1 MDNSREKRNIDVID
15 VNTRSRITNN
25 ENYIKMQEKSVN
37 GTTARR
43 NHKKRKT
50 KSSVIFKRNKKLL
63 GAAVGGAIAALGV
76 GNVANT
82 MIDNSVINGLAREF
96 HSEVVRPETHRTNDN
111 KNYFYDYG
119 DILQTMKE
127 MDDFDEA
134 VFLLSE
140 CIGEE
145 QTSIVLRGSDYESFA
160 GYMET
165 KGYKDSKD
173 FAEDMRGRILIE
185 TDIEDNKRE
194 LDTLLADVSEDDN
207 VDVLY
212 SGFGGKWYGKGIGNN
227 WDR

>member
-15 VNTRSRITNN
+15 ISARSKITNR
-25 ENYIKMQEKSVN
+25 ENYIKMQEKSVK
-37 GTTARR
+37 GIPTKRS
-43 NHKKRKT
+43 HDKRKVKT
-50 KSSVIFKRNKKLL
+50 SRIFKRNKKLL
-63 GAAVGGAIAALGV
+63 GAAVGGAIAALGIA
-76 GNVANT
+76 NVADT

-145 QTSIVLRGSDYESFA
+145 QTSIVLQGSDYESLA
-160 GYMET
+160 GYMEI

-173 FAEDMRGRILIE
+173 FAEDMRGRILVE
-185 TDIEDNKRE
+185 TDIKDSKRE
-194 LDTLLADVSEDDN
+194 LDSMLADVSEDDN

-212 SGFGGKWYGKGIGNN
+212 SSFGGKWYGKGIGNN
-227 WDR
+227 WNR